1 MITYARRVLFLLI
14 LFSFPLIGLGQNIFS
29 EKAFENKNKFL
40 PYDVPYTF
48 PLEDKEFVMLS
59 ELKKNRMI
67 LGRYDEYFFEKWER
81 EIEFDKNESTPQ
93 LFIKGDSIVTFSFT
107 SASEKNQFKLSF
119 RYFELQNGTDSTST
133 NYAFD
138 AMENERFSP
147 KISFSTDRSKFVVYN
162 YLVKH
167 QDSSKVE
174 FQIFELGR
182 ELPLIKHYLNIEKFT
197 STKSNAVSLSNDGDL
212 LMVLIE
218 VDNFKIETYY
228 WASNSKE
235 ARRIQNN
242 FFFERPAGKIGNIN
256 IIRQSNSSY
265 FVSFSAFIE
274 EELIGFNVTGIN
286 VVLRTVMFS
295 HNQNFRK
302 NEIESLYDNYYVT
315 SNDQRKKHL
324 EVPDILEGF
333 RLVGSFENTEND
345 VIILIEN
352 LEIPTPFHEKSAS
365 GNMAWKY
372 KTKQDKFY
380 FGGDILLYCFTETG
394 EIKWKKSIQKTQF
407 SQANSLGL
415 SFIPRMNKDA
425 LKLFL
430 YESSKNGN
438 FYILDINASDG
449 SLIKTTNLLPDEKF
463 EFTKKYSCWLNDNAM
478 VICGISPT
486 NYKKRTLM
494 LVEF

>member
-1 MITYARRVLFLLI
+1 MLI
-14 LFSFPLIGLGQNIFS
+14 LFSFPLIGSGQNIFS
-29 EKAFENKNKFL
+29 EKAFENKNEFL

-48 PLEDKEFVMLS
+48 PLEDKEFIMLS

-167 QDSSKVE
+167 QDSSKME

-265 FVSFSAFIE
+265 FVSFSALIE